1 MPAADVPGR
10 RPTVALLA
18 AVLAP
23 LLAAAG
29 CRRGP
34 PALVAPAAVEVT
46 VARPVSRE
54 VTEYAEFM
62 GNAIAV
68 DTVDVKARVSGFIT
82 AVHFADGE
90 TVGRGDPLFDIDE
103 RPYAIQRDQAAAEVA
118 RAQAELDELERE
130 VVRNRPLVPRAV
142 VTEEQFQILVSKRDV
157 AAANRDKARAALAQA
172 ELDLSFCKV
181 ASPIAGRIGSRRVT
195 VGDLVSGASGSA
207 TPLATVVSVDPI
219 RVTFNCDERS
229 LLVARQRARD
239 GQSAGAEKAAGGKP
253 GDEPREVRALAIPVD
268 AALVTDEG
276 FPRRGVLD
284 FVDIAVKA
292 ATGTVRCRAEFANA
306 DQLVTPGM
314 FVRVRLP
321 IAPPRPALLV
331 PERAIGTDQGRRYV
345 AVVDAAD
352 RVEFRTVEP
361 GPLDGGLQVVTRGLG
376 PGDRVIVAGL
386 TRVRPGAT
394 VRPVEQPAQSPR
406 PAPPTPGP
414 IPRPPE

>member
-1 MPAADVPGR
+1 MPAAEPPVAEPAVSGRAVGGR
-10 RPTVALLA
+10 RGSPAAMILA
-18 AVLAP
+18 AG
-23 LLAAAG
+23 LAATG
-29 CRRGP
+29 CGRAPPPIVP
-34 PALVAPAAVEVT
+34 PAPVEVT

-68 DTVDVKARVSGFIT
+68 ETVDVKARVSGFIT
-82 AVHFADGE
+82 AVHFTDGE
-90 TVGRGDPLFDIDE
+90 TVARGDPLFDIDD
-103 RPYAIQRDQAAAEVA
+103 RPYAIQRDQAAAELA
-118 RAQAELDELERE
+118 RTQAELDELERE

-142 VTEEQFQILVSKRDV
+142 VTEEQFQILVAKRDV

-181 ASPIAGRIGSRRVT
+181 ASPIAGRIGSRRAT
-195 VGDLVSGASGSA
+195 VGDLVSGATGSA

-229 LLVARQRARD
+229 LLVARQRSRATD
-239 GQSAGAEKAAGGKP
+239 GAPEEKPAA
-253 GDEPREVRALAIPVD
+253 EPRDVRALAIPVD

-292 ATGTVRCRAEFANA
+292 ATGTVRCRAEFANT
-306 DQLVTPGM
+306 DQFITPGM

-321 IAPPRPALLV
+321 IGPARPALLV

-352 RVEFRTVEP
+352 RVEYRTVEP
-361 GPLDGGLQVVTRGLG
+361 GPLDGGLRVVTRGLE

-394 VRPVEQPAQSPR
+394 VRPTE
-406 PAPPTPGP
+406 
-414 IPRPPE
+414 RPPE